1 MKYIMVLDSIKL
13 KIFSW
18 YDDLNLEKK
27 AYKLT
32 SYILFSLF
40 EPFFG
45 HPLKLGEC
53 TLRPLEKRFLE
64 PGIRSKSKILI
75 FSLLLLVVLC
85 FQPV

>member
-1 MKYIMVLDSIKL
+1 MKYIMVLDSIKF
-13 KIFSW
+13 KI

-45 HPLKLGEC
+45 RPLKLGER

-75 FSLLLLVVLC
+75 FSPLILFVLC